1 MSMIEFA
8 QWEIDL
14 WKGEDMSDEELF
26 RKALILS
33 ITAPSDEQSAMALGL
48 ANAVSER
55 LDAET
60 IERVKSEIEKDLE

>member
-1 MSMIEFA
+1 
-8 QWEIDL
+8 
-14 WKGEDMSDEELF
+14 
-26 RKALILS
+26 
-33 ITAPSDEQSAMALGL
+33 MALGL